1 MKFLH
6 LGDLHIG
13 KRLNNISLL
22 EDQRYILGQ
31 ILDIAREERPD
42 AVLIAGDIY
51 DRTLPPAEAVT
62 LLDDFLTALAGEK
75 IPVFLISGNHDS
87 AQRISYFSALVR
99 SAGVYVT
106 EAFEGRMQSV
116 TLSDEYGEL
125 TVWMLP
131 LARAFHKTA

>member
-42 AVLIAGDIY
+42 AVLIAGDVY

-62 LLDDFLTALAGEK
+62 LLDDFLTPWPGRRSRSFSSAATT
-75 IPVFLISGNHDS
+75 IPPSVWPS
-87 AQRISYFSALVR
+87 ADGCFRR
-99 SAGVYVT
+99 
-106 EAFEGRMQSV
+106 EGCIFRRCMMVS
-116 TLSDEYGEL
+116 
-125 TVWMLP
+125 
-131 LARAFHKTA
+131 

>member
-42 AVLIAGDIY
+42 AVLIAGDVY

-75 IPVFLISGNHDS
+75 IPVFLISGQPRFRRAS
-87 AQRISYFSALVR
+87 GLRRTAALGGRGV
-99 SAGVYVT
+99 SFAGV
-106 EAFEGRMQSV
+106 
-116 TLSDEYGEL
+116 
-125 TVWMLP
+125 
-131 LARAFHKTA
+131 

>member
-42 AVLIAGDIY
+42 AVLIAGDVY
-51 DRTLPPAEAVT
+51 DRTLPPAAAVI

-75 IPVFLISGNHDS
+75 IPVFLSS
-87 AQRISYFSALVR
+87 A
-99 SAGVYVT
+99 
-106 EAFEGRMQSV
+106 E
-116 TLSDEYGEL
+116 
-125 TVWMLP
+125 P
-131 LARAFHKTA
+131 